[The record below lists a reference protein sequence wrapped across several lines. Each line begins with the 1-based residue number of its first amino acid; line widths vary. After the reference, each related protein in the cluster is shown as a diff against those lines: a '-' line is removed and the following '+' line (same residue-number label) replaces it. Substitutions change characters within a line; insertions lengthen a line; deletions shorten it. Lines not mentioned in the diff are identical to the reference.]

1 MQISILLLKQIV
13 QLFLMILM
21 GYIMVKIKFLK
32 EEDSKVISKIIL
44 YLIVPSV
51 IITAFQVDYT
61 PSIMKGLAVACIASV
76 ILQFLL
82 LFVTW
87 IMGKM
92 FHLNTVE
99 YTSAY
104 YSNSGNLI
112 VPLVTYILGKEWV
125 IYGCVF
131 MSVQLFFIWTH
142 CKCKISGETE
152 ISLKKILLNI
162 NMISVGSMIGPLSM
176 IVTGMLIAG
185 VDLKKVFT
193 NKRIYLVTFIRLVIE
208 PIIALAVI
216 ILLGM
221 KNWHPQ
227 AENIILITYMAAITP
242 CASTITQM
250 CQVYGND
257 SKYASAIN
265 VMTTLLAVV
274 TMPVFVYFY
283 MNL

>member
-162 NMISVGSMIGPLSM
+162 NMISVF
-176 IVTGMLIAG
+176 AG
-185 VDLKKVFT
+185 VIPILHEDQISRDHRKYPVICWKHDRT
-193 NKRIYLVTFIRLVIE
+193 IKYDRHRNADRRSRSKRKYLQTKE
-208 PIIALAVI
+208 
-216 ILLGM
+216 
-221 KNWHPQ
+221 
-227 AENIILITYMAAITP
+227 
-242 CASTITQM
+242 STWSHSS
-250 CQVYGND
+250 D
-257 SKYASAIN
+257 
-265 VMTTLLAVV
+265 
-274 TMPVFVYFY
+274 
-283 MNL
+283 

>member
-162 NMISVGSMIGPLSM
+162 NMISVF
-176 IVTGMLIAG
+176 AG
-185 VDLKKVFT
+185 VFLFFT
-193 NKRIYLVTFIRLVIE
+193 K
-208 PIIALAVI
+208 IIALAVI

>member
-61 PSIMKGLAVACIASV
+61 PSIMKGLVVACIASV

-131 MSVQLFFIWTH
+131 MSVQLFF
-142 CKCKISGETE
+142 
-152 ISLKKILLNI
+152 
-162 NMISVGSMIGPLSM
+162 
-176 IVTGMLIAG
+176 
-185 VDLKKVFT
+185 F
-193 NKRIYLVTFIRLVIE
+193 
-208 PIIALAVI
+208 
-216 ILLGM
+216 
-221 KNWHPQ
+221 
-227 AENIILITYMAAITP
+227 
-242 CASTITQM
+242 
-250 CQVYGND
+250 
-257 SKYASAIN
+257 
-265 VMTTLLAVV
+265 
-274 TMPVFVYFY
+274 
-283 MNL
+283 